1 MDILRSAT
9 QLTQFLTIPFLH
21 PHRHRQSASVRHLR
35 RCLGFPVRSSLPFP
49 DQNAMYHRELRA
61 AVDAVE
67 RACRLC
73 VDVKKSLFSS
83 DGRILEKNDQ
93 TPVTVADFGV
103 QALISLE
110 VGKLFPSI
118 PLVAEEDSAFLRSSN
133 LVNSVV
139 DEVTDK
145 ASFGD
150 KQLMEA
156 DVLEAIDRGGKDA
169 FSFGRKPA
177 TYWLIDFLQVLDPI
191 DGTRGFVR
199 GSDAL
204 YVVGLALV
212 VEGEVVLG
220 VMGCPNWQKD
230 KPGNSAT
237 ETLNSPK
244 TLSGIIMV
252 AHVGFGTWT
261 KQLSFMLSSTTE
273 ISNSWTR
280 CSVDRC
286 WLVHEARFCISDSQT
301 WESLPLSTLF
311 DATTD
316 AESIND
322 KQILLLSAC
331 CGSLCK
337 YLMVASGWAS
347 VFILRARAQ
356 TVIKVWDHAAGMICV
371 HEAGGKVTDWRGNEL
386 DLSVDQV
393 ERRFICPT
401 GGVLVTNSS
410 LHTNLLKLISS
421 G

>member
-1 MDILRSAT
+1 MDILHSAT
-9 QLTQFLTIPFLH
+9 QFPTIPFLH
-21 PHRHRQSASVRHLR
+21 PHRPSASVRHLR
-35 RCLGFPVRSSLPFP
+35 RCLGFTVRSSLPFS
-49 DQNAMYHRELRA
+49 DQNAKYHRELRA

-73 VDVKKSLFSS
+73 VDVKQSLFSS

-110 VGKLFPSI
+110 VGKFFPSI
-118 PLVAEEDSAFLRSSN
+118 PMVAEEDSAFLRSSN

-177 TYWLIDFLQVLDPI
+177 TYWVLDPI

-199 GSDAL
+199 GRDAL

-230 KPGNSAT
+230 KPSNSVT

-252 AHVGFGTWT
+252 GHVGCGTWT

-286 WLVHEARFCISDSQT
+286 WLVHEARFCSSDSQT
-301 WESLPLSTLF
+301 WESLPLSTFF

-316 AESIND
+316 AENIND

-356 TVIKVWDHAAGMICV
+356 TIIKVWDHAAGMICV

-410 LHTNLLKLISS
+410 LHTNLLELISS